1 MTRSLHADVKTEIA
15 KDSFTT
21 CHLIE
26 FTLDSTVYRLTD
38 ASHNLTYSSNTY
50 TTSDHFLEF
59 GAVNESSE
67 VRVGS
72 VSLILSSVEDTYLT
86 ELLSGGYIGKQF
98 LAYRA
103 FLDSAGA
110 IIGTPVLIYDGRID
124 GYDVTDSRD
133 SSEITLS
140 VASHWSDFQKKAGRK
155 TNINSQQLFFSTD
168 TGFEFSANIVQDI
181 KWGRI

>member
-26 FTLDSTVYRLTD
+26 FTLSTLHRLTD
-38 ASHNLTYSSNTY
+38 ASHDLVYASNTY
-50 TTSDHFLEF
+50 SASEHLLEF
-59 GAVNESSE
+59 GGVNESSD

-72 VSLILSSVEDTYLT
+72 VSLTLSSVEDTYLT
-86 ELLSGGYIGKQF
+86 ELLSGGYIGEQF

-110 IIGTPVLIYDGRID
+110 IIGTPVLIYDGRVD
-124 GYDVTDSRD
+124 GYDVTDSRN
-133 SSEITLS
+133 SSTISLS
-140 VASHWSDFQKKAGRK
+140 IASHWSDFQKKSGRR
-155 TNINSQQLFFSTD
+155 TNPNSQKLFFSAD
-168 TGFEFSANIVQDI
+168 EGFEFAANIVQDI